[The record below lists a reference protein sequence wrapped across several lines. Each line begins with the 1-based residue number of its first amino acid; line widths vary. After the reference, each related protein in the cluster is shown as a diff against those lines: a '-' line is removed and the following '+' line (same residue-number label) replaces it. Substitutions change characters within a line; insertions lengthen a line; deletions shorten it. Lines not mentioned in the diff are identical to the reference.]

1 MAQEKDR
8 KKPKRTPRSKGTAT
22 EEKPYVEQF
31 SELLM
36 VHNKNDPKAG
46 LGVVSQ
52 VDEKGTTGQ
61 SRLTEFVP
69 EIRQEFEHP
78 RKLHQEFLATV
89 QGADPF
95 PPAANDL
102 QRLQAE
108 QAGA

>member
-52 VDEKGTTGQ
+52 VDEKETTGQ
-61 SRLTEFVP
+61 SRLTESTR
-69 EIRQEFEHP
+69 IRS
-78 RKLHQEFLATV
+78 
-89 QGADPF
+89 
-95 PPAANDL
+95 
-102 QRLQAE
+102 
-108 QAGA
+108 